1 MNYIFE
7 KLRVVLTEQ
16 FSFHYDQLQFE
27 TKFELELGM
36 DSREL
41 LELFTQMEVLFE
53 IKVNLD
59 TVDSLMEEGKFTTIQ
74 DIVTYIENEEFLKLT
89 NPN

>member
-1 MNYIFE
+1 MNYIFD

-16 FSFHYDQLQFE
+16 FSFHYDQLQLE

-41 LELFTQMEVLFE
+41 LELFRYMEVLFE
-53 IKVNLD
+53 IKVNFD
-59 TVDSLMEEGKFTTIQ
+59 NVDSLIEEGKFTTIQ
-74 DIVTYIENEEFLKLT
+74 DIVTYIEKEQLFKLR
-89 NPN
+89 NQN

>member
-1 MNYIFE
+1 MNYIFD

-16 FSFHYDQLQFE
+16 FSFHYDQLQLE

-41 LELFTQMEVLFE
+41 LELFTYMEVLFE
-53 IKVNLD
+53 IKVNFD
-59 TVDSLMEEGKFTTIQ
+59 NVDSLIEEGKFTTIQ
-74 DIVTYIENEEFLKLT
+74 DIVTYIEKEQGIKIK
-89 NPN
+89 